1 MPRNPWSARGLPLVR
16 LSAAG
21 AHAGESS
28 ARPAGAVAGPAR
40 AGARVPAAA
49 AATGHLARGAGR
61 RAAGSQLRRARTTH
75 RLEPWEE
82 LIAVWQWARVLGMIA
97 AAPSSL
103 IFTSQGI
110 RIAEPRLRL
119 SISYDAFREHTF
131 SYEFTPGG
139 RTGPDV
145 CELVI
150 AGPTSWRSPNADQSA
165 ELIAADLTRIRE
177 LTSDAMTAE
186 PVPSVTTPLRSWPR

>member
-1 MPRNPWSARGLPLVR
+1 MPDLVR
-16 LSAAG
+16 GCLLRPPQPDTL
-21 AHAGESS
+21 HV
-28 ARPAGAVAGPAR
+28 ARPGVPDGRQLKRAR
-40 AGARVPAAA
+40 AA
-49 AATGHLARGAGR
+49 HF
-61 RAAGSQLRRARTTH
+61 
-75 RLEPWEE
+75 LEPWEE
-82 LIAVWQWARVLGMIA
+82 LVAVWQWARVLGMIA

-103 IFTSQGI
+103 IFTSAGI

-150 AGPTSWRSPNADQSA
+150 AGPTSWRSPNADQGA
-165 ELIAADLTRIRE
+165 ELIADDLTLIKE
-177 LTSDAMTAE
+177 LTEARD
-186 PVPSVTTPLRSWPR
+186 R